1 MDKKKLEKTIVQYL
15 RKHYGGTLSTVRED
29 GSPQASGI
37 TYVNDGLTIYFAMDP
52 ESYKKKN
59 VDRNPNVGMAIFK
72 DYYRWDNARA
82 VQLAGKC
89 ELVTDGDEMAKIGR
103 LLVEKFPWLVNST
116 GAMEWAARVG
126 PIPFY
131 KITPK
136 IIAYLDYRKFGF
148 NQYEVLE
155 V

>member
-1 MDKKKLEKTIVQYL
+1 MDRKQLEKIILEYL

-37 TYVNDGLTIYFAMDP
+37 TYVSEGFTIYFANDP
-52 ESYKKKN
+52 QSYKKKN
-59 VDRNPNVGMAIFK
+59 IDRNPNVGMAIFK
-72 DYYRWDNARA
+72 DYYRWDKARA

-89 ELVTDGDEMAKIGR
+89 EEVTDQDEVAR
-103 LLVEKFPWLVNST
+103 VAPLFVEKFPWIVDYK
-116 GAMEWAARVG
+116 GVAEWAARVG
-126 PIPFY
+126 PVPFY

-136 IIAYLDYRKFGF
+136 TIAYLDYQRFGF

-155 V
+155 L

>member
-1 MDKKKLEKTIVQYL
+1 MEKKELEETIVRYL
-15 RKHYGGTLSTVRED
+15 RKHFGGTLSTVRED
-29 GSPQASGI
+29 GTPQASGI

-59 VDRNPNVGMAIFK
+59 IDRNPNVAMAIFK
-72 DYYRWDNARA
+72 DYYRWDNAKA

-89 ELVTDGDEMAKIGR
+89 ELVTDKDELAKIGP
-103 LLVEKFPWLVNST
+103 LLIEKFPWIVNAT
-116 GAMEWAARVG
+116 GAHEWAARVG

-136 IIAYLDYRKFGF
+136 IISYLDYRKFGF

-155 V
+155 L